1 MVLCFHELNS
11 GTLEPW
17 NPGTL
22 EPWNPGNTCCIA
34 TKEGR
39 APLWC
44 VLTNQP

>member
-22 EPWNPGNTCCIA
+22 EPWNPGTLETRVA
-34 TKEGR
+34 LLQKKAGLR
-39 APLWC
+39 SGAF
-44 VLTNQP
+44 